1 MTERKDIPVFD
12 FVTRIHDLWWNTWF
26 LLTSGDF
33 EKGHYNTMTVAW
45 GYFGVMWSKPMA
57 VVVVR
62 PTRFT
67 FEFMEKYD
75 TFTLTAFNNKYK
87 KDLNLL
93 GTKSGRDGDKIA
105 ETGLTVV
112 PSVTV
117 AAPAFKE
124 AELIIECKK
133 VYWDDFKP
141 ENFLDSGIHEKYPLK
156 DYHRMYF
163 GEVIAISGIDMYT
176 SGS

>member
-1 MTERKDIPVFD
+1 MQIIPTDEFIVQ
-12 FVTRIHDLWWNTWF
+12 INDLWKNKWF

-33 EKGHYNTMTVAW
+33 EKNHYNTMTVAW
-45 GYFGVMWSKPMA
+45 GYFGVMWNRPMA

-67 FEFMEKYD
+67 FEFIEKYD
-75 TFTLTAFNNKYK
+75 SFTLTAFDKKYK

-93 GTKSGRDGDKIA
+93 GTTSGRDGDKIA
-105 ETGLTVV
+105 ETKLTVV
-112 PSVTV
+112 PSSQVLS
-117 AAPAFKE
+117 PSFEE
-124 AELIIECKK
+124 AELIIECNK

-141 ENFLDSGIHEKYPLK
+141 ENFIDPSIDKSYPLK

-163 GEVIAISGIDMYT
+163 GEIVEIRGTDDYTAI
-176 SGS
+176 